1 MSYRAEAE
9 ISARALLNNYEVIR
23 SQVPGQAILPMIK
36 ANAYGHGASW
46 TAKIL
51 AREPDLYGFGVA
63 TMEEAVEVRKAL
75 EEYKGEQKGSRSG
88 NSKIKIVIVSGATP
102 FSVEK
107 GELCEK
113 YYLTPTLTREEDWAL
128 FLREG
133 FQSRIPYELKFNTGM
148 NRLGMA
154 PGFAKQLAKTLR
166 DLPAVEHP
174 SGVLTHLAIGENAD
188 EKLSQMQ
195 LTNFRAIHAELHKV
209 LPQTYFHLANSGAI
223 WNAKQWGLDGL
234 TDLVRPGLSLYGVP
248 PWQGAPAR
256 GLQPVMTLRAPVIAR
271 HTLKPGDRVG
281 YGGTVQVA
289 GQAAPGKD
297 AAGLSDQ
304 IAVLGIGYADG
315 MKRGL
320 SGVGAD
326 RRGQVFLNGKY
337 EPVIGIVS
345 MDLCAVSCS
354 AKTKVGDWA
363 EILGPNIDPW
373 VQARAAESIP
383 YELLTSVSSRVDRR
397 YV

>member
-46 TAKIL
+46 AAKML

-63 TMEEAVEVRKAL
+63 TLEEGIEVRKAL
-75 EEYKGEQKGSRSG
+75 EEQKGRG
-88 NSKIKIVIVSGATP
+88 NAKAKIVIASGATP
-102 FSVEK
+102 FSKEK

-113 YYLTPTLTREEDWAL
+113 YYLTPVLTREEDWAL

-133 FQSRIPYELKFNTGM
+133 FHQRIPYELKFNTGM

-154 PGFAKQLAKTLR
+154 PGFAKQLAKTLK
-166 DLPAVEHP
+166 DLPTVEHP
-174 SGVLTHLAIGENAD
+174 SGVLTHLAMGENPE
-188 EKLSQMQ
+188 EKLSQTQ
-195 LTNFRAIHAELHKV
+195 LTNFRAIHAELSKI

-223 WNAKQWGLDGL
+223 WNSKQWGLDGL
-234 TDLVRPGLSLYGVP
+234 TDIVRPGLSLYGVP

-271 HTLKPGDRVG
+271 HQLKPGDRIG

-289 GQAAPGKD
+289 GTAAPGKD
-297 AAGLSDQ
+297 AAGVSDQ
-304 IAVLGIGYADG
+304 VAVLAIGYADG

-320 SGVGAD
+320 GGLGAE
-326 RRGQVFLNGKY
+326 RHGQVFLNGKY

-345 MDLCAVSCS
+345 MDLCAISCS
-354 AKTKVGDWA
+354 PKTKVGDWA
-363 EILGPNIDPW
+363 EILGPNMDPW
-373 VQARAAESIP
+373 VQSRSADTIP
-383 YELLTSVSSRVDRR
+383 YELLTGISSRVDRR
-397 YV
+397 WV